1 MWMYIYNELI
11 EYMALIWI
19 FYLIPHHSILFDLTK
34 PSSVKDEGIISIMK
48 EVII

>member
-1 MWMYIYNELI
+1 MCIDSDLI

-19 FYLIPHHSILFDLTK
+19 FYLIPHHSISFDLTN
-34 PSSVKDEGIISIMK
+34 PFSVKDEGIIYIMK